1 MQHARALGL
10 EQQTGMEPLLM
21 LFIPPGLLLLKPVN
35 VPAVKIGK
43 VNQFLCSRKP
53 EAFLF
58 VVKEKN

>member
-21 LFIPPGLLLLKPVN
+21 LFIPPGLLLLKPAN

-43 VNQFLCSRKP
+43 VNRFLCS
-53 EAFLF
+53 
-58 VVKEKN
+58 